1 MALNPTPARLAV
13 LNVVG
18 LTRRFLRGDGL
29 PRIRAFA
36 ERPGSLHRVIDPVI
50 PAVTSTA
57 QATYLTGKMP
67 DHHGIV
73 ANGWYDR
80 ERAEHLFWKQSDH
93 LVRGPKVWE
102 IVRETRPDLRVARL
116 FWWNNMF
123 SSVDYSITPR
133 PIYRADGGKI
143 FDITASPL
151 DIRDRIKEELGPF
164 PFRQFWGPGSGIES
178 SRWIAQSARWIEEHY
193 APHLNLVYLPHLDY
207 NLQKFGPRH
216 SGVDA
221 DLAAIDQVTG
231 DLIDFLESR
240 GVEVLLVSE
249 YGITPVDRPIHLNRL
264 FRKQGWL
271 EIKEEVGTDTLELG
285 DCQAFAI
292 ADHQV
297 AHVYVQDPALI
308 GRVAELLRET
318 RGVSEVLDR
327 REQRRFQ
334 LDHARS
340 GDLVAI
346 ADERSWFTYYF
357 WEDETKAPDYARTV
371 DIHRK
376 PGYDPVEL
384 FLESPELWSKAKILF
399 RLAQKKLGL
408 RMLMDVI
415 PLEATLVRGSHG
427 CRPLEEDD
435 WPVLAG
441 RFGEGTTDV
450 PLHATSV
457 FEVIRRKLLGQRV

>member
-1 MALNPTPARLAV
+1 LAV

-18 LTRRFLRGDGL
+18 LTRRFLRGDSL
-29 PRIRAFA
+29 PRIRAFT
-36 ERPGSLHRVIDPVI
+36 EREGHLHRVVDPVI

-57 QATYLTGKMP
+57 QATYLTGRMP

-102 IVRETRPDLRVARL
+102 VVRESRPDLRVARL

-143 FDITASPL
+143 FDITSSPL
-151 DIRDRIKEELGPF
+151 EIRDRIKAELGPF
-164 PFRQFWGPGSGIES
+164 PFRSFWGPASGIES
-178 SRWIAQSARWIEEHY
+178 SHWIAHSARWIEEHY

-216 SGVDA
+216 SGLDA
-221 DLAAIDQVTG
+221 DLAAIDAVTG
-231 DLIDFLESR
+231 DLIDFLESC

-271 EIKEEVGTDTLELG
+271 EIKDEVGTDTLELG
-285 DCQAFAI
+285 ACDAFAI
-292 ADHQV
+292 ADHQI
-297 AHVYVQDPALI
+297 AHVYVQNPALV
-308 GRVAELLRET
+308 GRVADLLRET
-318 RGVSEVLDR
+318 RGVAEVLDR
-327 REQRRFQ
+327 REQRRLQ

-340 GDLVAI
+340 GDLVVI

-357 WEDETKAPDYARTV
+357 WEDDAKAPDYARTV

-384 FLESPELWSKAKILF
+384 FLQSPAALSKLKILM

-415 PLEATLVRGSHG
+415 PLDATLVRGSHG
-427 CRPLEEDD
+427 CRPQEEED

-450 PLHATSV
+450 PIHATAV

>member
-1 MALNPTPARLAV
+1 
-13 LNVVG
+13 
-18 LTRRFLRGDGL
+18 
-29 PRIRAFA
+29 
-36 ERPGSLHRVIDPVI
+36 
-50 PAVTSTA
+50 
-57 QATYLTGKMP
+57 
-67 DHHGIV
+67 
-73 ANGWYDR
+73 
-80 ERAEHLFWKQSDH
+80 
-93 LVRGPKVWE
+93 
-102 IVRETRPDLRVARL
+102 
-116 FWWNNMF
+116 
-123 SSVDYSITPR
+123 
-133 PIYRADGGKI
+133 
-143 FDITASPL
+143 
-151 DIRDRIKEELGPF
+151 
-164 PFRQFWGPGSGIES
+164 
-178 SRWIAQSARWIEEHY
+178 
-193 APHLNLVYLPHLDY
+193 
-207 NLQKFGPRH
+207 
-216 SGVDA
+216 
-221 DLAAIDQVTG
+221 
-231 DLIDFLESR
+231 
-240 GVEVLLVSE
+240 
-249 YGITPVDRPIHLNRL
+249 
-264 FRKQGWL
+264 
-271 EIKEEVGTDTLELG
+271 LG

-297 AHVYVQDPALI
+297 AHVYVQDPALV

-334 LDHARS
+334 LDHERS
-340 GDLVAI
+340 GDLVVI

-357 WEDETKAPDYARTV
+357 WEDDAKAPDYARTV